1 MSKTIVKQLDFEW
14 SEGFEEPAAQDVRT
28 PLLLRIEAELE
39 SWIGTPY
46 QPGQRCKGPTGGV
59 DCVNYGLGFLDAML
73 REKRVLTSQVPG
85 DWSVHQPELT
95 EAALRRLLAAY
106 PHYRLTSGKVEPA
119 DLVVTGPKRGGAG
132 HLMIVGVRPGT
143 LYHANI
149 GVGVQRTG
157 AGYQP
162 ALQRKFRIIRLCNK
176 ASWV

>member
-1 MSKTIVKQLDFEW
+1 MSKTVVERLDIEWADNFED
-14 SEGFEEPAAQDVRT
+14 PAARDVRS
-28 PLLLRIEAELE
+28 LLLQRIEAELE

-46 QPGQRCKGPTGGV
+46 QHGQRCKGPTGGV
-59 DCVNYGLGFLDAML
+59 DCANLGLGFLDAML
-73 REKRVLTSQVPG
+73 REKRILTSQVPG
-85 DWSVHQPELT
+85 DWSVHQPALT
-95 EAALRRLLAAY
+95 EAALRRLLTAY
-106 PHYRLTSGKVEPA
+106 PHTRPTSKLVEPG

-132 HLMIVGVRPGT
+132 HLMIVGVRPGC

-162 ALQRKFRIIRLCNK
+162 NLQRKFRFIRLLNK